1 MQNLPI
7 YLLNPA
13 AGQGRLRGR
22 QTPSAPAQGG
32 PGVGRWMQGVLLG
45 SQRTVYPFC
54 TQVH

>member
-13 AGQGRLRGR
+13 AEPAEGQADTFSSGSGGRGEMD
-22 QTPSAPAQGG
+22 AGG
-32 PGVGRWMQGVLLG
+32 PPGFPEDCV
-45 SQRTVYPFC
+45 SFC